1 MKAFNTLVEAVA
13 NPGGASGNLDLALS
27 TVVPAGKQLVVEFV
41 STSSE
46 MPPGQKPHPVIVI
59 LNSVGSAVV
68 QHYPVTAF
76 QLKYGGADIYKS
88 ADPVLMRLPRN
99 LTLRV
104 VLIRDG
110 TAGTAR
116 CFFGIS
122 GHLEAA

>member
-1 MKAFNTLVEAVA
+1 MKAFNTLLEAVA
-13 NPGGASGNLDLALS
+13 NPGEPPGQLDLALS
-27 TVVPAGKQLVVEFV
+27 TVVPSDKQLVVEFV

-59 LNSVGSAVV
+59 LDSAGSAVV
-68 QHYPVTAF
+68 QHYPVTQF
-76 QLKYGGADIYKS
+76 QLNYRGADIYNS
-88 ADPVLMRLPRN
+88 TDSVRMHLHRT

-104 VLIRDG
+104 LLLRDG

>member
-13 NPGGASGNLDLALS
+13 NPGNASGNLDLALS

-46 MPPGQKPHPVIVI
+46 MPSGQKPHPVIVI
-59 LNSVGSAVV
+59 LDKAGSAVV
-68 QHYPVTAF
+68 QHYPVTQF
-76 QLKYGGADIYKS
+76 QLNYAGADIYKS
-88 ADPVLMRLPRN
+88 ADAVRMHLARN

-122 GHLEAA
+122 GHLETA